1 MSWIRPKKWDRSG
14 NIYLGLFMVV
24 LAVCLSLL
32 YVFVVMPG
40 VVQWLSDLFEG
51 LFCVRWT

>member
-1 MSWIRPKKWDRSG
+1 MSLTRLKGDRSG

-40 VVQWLSDLFEG
+40 VIEWLSGVFDDLFG
-51 LFCVRWT
+51 RWT